1 MSVAAA
7 PVNLSAPPVP
17 PEDLARADMYAL
29 ISRLFYAPDAQLLKA
44 IAAAGIIV
52 ADNDHAPL
60 AQAWRALVAAAAV
73 SDAET
78 VREEYENIFIGL
90 GKPEVMLYG
99 SYYLAGFMMEKPL
112 AQLRDDLARLGLAR
126 NDSVREPED
135 HISALSDVMRFL
147 IAGDGNRAGSDINQQ
162 KQFFSR
168 HLQTW
173 QERFCEAVQKAES
186 ANFYKH
192 VTCFVRAFF
201 AIEIESFDMIY

>member
-1 MSVAAA
+1 
-7 PVNLSAPPVP
+7 
-17 PEDLARADMYAL
+17 MYAL
-29 ISRLFYAPDAQLLKA
+29 ISRLFYAPDAQLLKT
-44 IAAAGIIV
+44 IASADAVV
-52 ADNDHAPL
+52 ADSDPAPL

-78 VREEYENIFIGL
+78 VREEYEGIFIGL

-126 NDSVREPED
+126 TDSIRETED
-135 HISALSDVMRFL
+135 HISALSDVMRIL
-147 IAGDGNRAGSDINQQ
+147 IAGDGDRAGSDINQQ

-173 QERFCEAVQKAES
+173 QERFCAAVQNAES

-192 VTCFVRAFF
+192 VARFVRVFF
-201 AIEIESFDMIY
+201 AIEIESFDMVY